1 MKEYIKTANLK
12 QCPGCKFAYKR
23 EQGCRHMT
31 LEVSEA
37 LDLIHHAQSGTPSTS
52 PRHLRRAIQ
61 KVDEAFGTSPD
72 NDESSDESKPSSSTR
87 RLLFQD
93 RISPRN
99 NQPGNRVDVPPR
111 SQETTTSDPTRF
123 PVRGPPPYQVKANMS
138 QDGPALGR
146 DAAQKRPT
154 PYQPRMDQATPE
166 QPSSEVT
173 TRDGLGLTRTFD
185 GARQSGSTGSW
196 YPNPLNNQRPHSLGL
211 VGGFGVQPQVQTQ
224 RLSGTLQS
232 QEGFQTHS
240 VYEGIAHPAPFF
252 HHDLQ
257 GSIGGQGTNNYSQD
271 SRKRP
276 ARELSD
282 GNSSFVP
289 DRRPPK
295 TRNRSSVG
303 SSEMIFELHTDSHVQ
318 RQQTVPPM
326 QPGQMVPTEMPGM
339 AFFYESYESSATIVS
354 AARILPAHLPYG
366 QGLYF
371 QQQPPSQG
379 LNWFQA
385 PSPGGQVVL
394 KLGLGEARDVAE
406 DEVMDE
412 AVEKGP
418 DSDDRWNAQLGPDFG
433 AKVWGSEGLK
443 EVWSHDSYDD
453 GYHGVTC
460 EAILHGN
467 LIRPLSLVFDQCDGK
482 DTAGKDTARL
492 ERKRS

>member
-1 MKEYIKTANLK
+1 MKKYIKTANLK

-61 KVDEAFGTSPD
+61 KVDEAFATSPD
-72 NDESSDESKPSSSTR
+72 DDESSDESKPSSSTR

-99 NQPGNRVDVPPR
+99 NQPRNRLDVPPR
-111 SQETTTSDPTRF
+111 SQETTASDPTRF

-282 GNSSFVP
+282 DNSSFVP

-318 RQQTVPPM
+318 RQQTAPPM

-339 AFFYESYESSATIVS
+339 YPTIPGPEVHS
-354 AARILPAHLPYG
+354 IDWRLRHMLDSRQLDLTAPANTNYPLSGHLFTNPMNPRQPLFLPLGSFLPAAPTPI
-366 QGLYF
+366 LYR
-371 QQQPPSQG
+371 
-379 LNWFQA
+379 QA
-385 PSPGGQVVL
+385 LVVL

-418 DSDDRWNAQLGPDFG
+418 DSDDRWKEQLGPDFG
-433 AKVWGSEGLK
+433 AKVWGSQGLK

-453 GYHGVTC
+453 GY
-460 EAILHGN
+460 
-467 LIRPLSLVFDQCDGK
+467 DG
-482 DTAGKDTARL
+482 TT
-492 ERKRS
+492 